1 MKISATKQKIREQI
15 KKEINSREEII
26 FAYIFGSFAEIE
38 QTSSFNDIDIAI
50 YIDEKNEINDVF
62 YEINLSNRLEEII
75 KIPIDIVRL
84 NNASDVLIYRTTQG
98 NLIKNVDD
106 NLRINFITTS
116 WKKYWDFQKL
126 IKEHMLELKSGSI
139 DKKEKE

>member
-1 MKISATKQKIREQI
+1 MKTLTIKDKIKKQIE
-15 KKEINSREEII
+15 KEINSRKEII

-50 YIDEKNEINDVF
+50 YIDEKNEIKDVF
-62 YEINLSNRLEEII
+62 YEINLSNKLEEMV
-75 KIPIDIVRL
+75 KIPVDIIRL
-84 NNASDVLIYRTTQG
+84 NNASDVLIYRATKG
-98 NLIKNVDD
+98 ILIKNIDD

-126 IKEHMLELKSGSI
+126 LKEHLLELKSGNR
-139 DKKEKE
+139 

>member
-1 MKISATKQKIREQI
+1 MKISTTKQKIRKQI
-15 KKEINSREEII
+15 EKEINSREEII

-38 QTSSFNDIDIAI
+38 CISFFNDIDIAI
-50 YIDEKNEINDVF
+50 YVDDKNETNDVF

-84 NNASDVLIYRTTQG
+84 NNASDVLIYRATQG
-98 NLIKNVDD
+98 ILIKNIDD

-126 IKEHMLELKSGSI
+126 IKEHMLELKSGNR
-139 DKKEKE
+139 

>member
-1 MKISATKQKIREQI
+1 MKAPTIKDKIRKLLE
-15 KKEINSREEII
+15 KAINSHKEII

-38 QTSSFNDIDIAI
+38 NTSSFNDIDIAI

-62 YEINLSNRLEEII
+62 YEINLSNQLENLIKVPVDII
-75 KIPIDIVRL
+75 RL
-84 NNASDVLIYRTTQG
+84 NTASDVLIYRATQG
-98 NLIKNVDD
+98 ILIKNIDD

-126 IKEHMLELKSGSI
+126 IKEHLLELKS
-139 DKKEKE
+139 DYR

>member
-1 MKISATKQKIREQI
+1 MKAPTIKYKIRKLI
-15 KKEINSREEII
+15 KKALNSHKEII

-38 QTSSFNDIDIAI
+38 NTSSFNDIDIAI

-62 YEINLSNRLEEII
+62 YEINLSNKLENLIKVPVDII
-75 KIPIDIVRL
+75 RL
-84 NNASDVLIYRTTQG
+84 NTASDVLIYRATQG
-98 NLIKNVDD
+98 ILIKNVDD

-126 IKEHMLELKSGSI
+126 IEEHLLELKS
-139 DKKEKE
+139 DYR

>member
-1 MKISATKQKIREQI
+1 MKISTTKHKIREQI
-15 KKEINSREEII
+15 EKEINSREEII

-38 QTSSFNDIDIAI
+38 RISSFNDIDIAI
-50 YIDEKNEINDVF
+50 YVDDKNETNDVF
-62 YEINLSNRLEEII
+62 YEINLSNILEEII

-84 NNASDVLIYRTTQG
+84 NNASDVLIYRATQG
-98 NLIKNVDD
+98 ILIKNIDD

-126 IKEHMLELKSGSI
+126 IKEHMLELKSGNR
-139 DKKEKE
+139 

>member
-1 MKISATKQKIREQI
+1 MT
-15 KKEINSREEII
+15 
-26 FAYIFGSFAEIE
+26 
-38 QTSSFNDIDIAI
+38 IDIAI
-50 YIDEKNEINDVF
+50 YVDDKNETNDVF

-84 NNASDVLIYRTTQG
+84 NNASDVLIYRATQG

-126 IKEHMLELKSGSI
+126 LKEHLLELKSGNR
-139 DKKEKE
+139 

>member
-1 MKISATKQKIREQI
+1 MT
-15 KKEINSREEII
+15 
-26 FAYIFGSFAEIE
+26 
-38 QTSSFNDIDIAI
+38 IDIAI
-50 YIDEKNEINDVF
+50 YVDDKNETNDVF

-84 NNASDVLIYRTTQG
+84 NNASDVLIYRATQG
-98 NLIKNVDD
+98 ILIKNIDD

-126 IKEHMLELKSGSI
+126 IKEHMLELKSGNR
-139 DKKEKE
+139 

>member
-1 MKISATKQKIREQI
+1 MT
-15 KKEINSREEII
+15 
-26 FAYIFGSFAEIE
+26 
-38 QTSSFNDIDIAI
+38 IDIAI
-50 YIDEKNEINDVF
+50 YVDDKNETNDVF

-84 NNASDVLIYRTTQG
+84 NNASDVLIYRATQG
-98 NLIKNVDD
+98 ILIKNIDD

-126 IKEHMLELKSGSI
+126 LKEHLLELKSGNR
-139 DKKEKE
+139 

>member
-1 MKISATKQKIREQI
+1 MKTLTIKDKI
-15 KKEINSREEII
+15 KKQIEKEIKSRKEII

-50 YIDEKNEINDVF
+50 YIDEKNEIKDVF
-62 YEINLSNRLEEII
+62 YEINLSNKLEEMV
-75 KIPIDIVRL
+75 KIPVDIIRL
-84 NNASDVLIYRTTQG
+84 NNASDVLIYRATQG

-126 IKEHMLELKSGSI
+126 LKEHLLELKSGNR
-139 DKKEKE
+139 

>member
-1 MKISATKQKIREQI
+1 MKTLTIKDKI
-15 KKEINSREEII
+15 KKQIEKEIKSRKEII

-50 YIDEKNEINDVF
+50 YIDEKNEIKDVF
-62 YEINLSNRLEEII
+62 YEINLSNKLEEMV
-75 KIPIDIVRL
+75 KIPVDIIRL
-84 NNASDVLIYRTTQG
+84 NNASDVLIYRATQG
-98 NLIKNVDD
+98 ILIKNIDD

-126 IKEHMLELKSGSI
+126 LKEHLLELKSGNR
-139 DKKEKE
+139 

>member
-1 MKISATKQKIREQI
+1 MNTLNIKDKII
-15 KKEINSREEII
+15 KKLEKALNSHKEII

-38 QTSSFNDIDIAI
+38 NTSSFNDIDIAI

-62 YEINLSNRLEEII
+62 YEINLSNKLENLI
-75 KIPIDIVRL
+75 KIPVDIIRL
-84 NNASDVLIYRTTQG
+84 NTASDVLIYRVTKG
-98 NLIKNVDD
+98 ILIKNIDD

-126 IKEHMLELKSGSI
+126 IKEHLLELKS
-139 DKKEKE
+139 DYR